1 MEKKTKK
8 VVKVVKPAKAVKPVK
23 KVSAEKPA
31 KPVKVVKP
39 VKVKVAR
46 VKKNAHPPIAHGV
59 GRRKSAVARV
69 WLYTGEHE
77 ILVNDRPAA
86 NYFST
91 DGARLDVMRPY
102 AVAPQMAQYRVQATV
117 TGGGLM
123 AQAGAVRLATARA
136 LVEAHAQLRPIMRQ
150 HGLLTVDSRIKERKK
165 YGRKAAR
172 RGFQFVKR

>member
-8 VVKVVKPAKAVKPVK
+8 VVKPVKPAKAVKPAK
-23 KVSAEKPA
+23 KTSAEKPA
-31 KPVKVVKP
+31 KHVKVVKS
-39 VKVKVAR
+39 VKEPR
-46 VKKNAHPPIAHGV
+46 VKKVSHPPIAHGV

-69 WLYTGEHE
+69 WLYTGDHE

-86 NYFST
+86 KYFST

-117 TGGGLM
+117 VGGGLM

-150 HGLLTVDSRIKERKK
+150 NGLLTVDSRIKERKK